1 MNLTVDA
8 LKAIYEA
15 LGGSASDV
23 KNVTLIP
30 DMLEKIADVAAS
42 TIELPSLNKTTDN
55 GKVLTASN
63 GKWTKA
69 ALPGFT
75 MIDVTI
81 SDDSVTFPTGYT
93 QAAIKALLDAG
104 VDVKVKDVASR
115 VYEVSYNKNNAVDFV
130 NTDVRASSVIFNH
143 INLLSSGDLTGTFNS
158 VTVSADE

>member
-8 LKAIYEA
+8 LKAIYVA

-23 KNVTLIP
+23 ENVTLIP
-30 DMLEKIADVAAS
+30 DMLEKIAVYAEVAA
-42 TIELPSLNKTTDN
+42 TELPAVTAADN
-55 GKVLTASN
+55 GNVLTVVN
-63 GKWTKA
+63 GKWNKA

-81 SDDSVTFPTGYT
+81 SDDAVTFPTGYT

-115 VYEVSYNKNNAVDFV
+115 VYEVSYSKSNSVDFV
-130 NTDVRASSVIFNH
+130 NTDVRTSSVIFNH

-158 VTVSADE
+158 VTVSADA